1 MIHTHTH
8 TDRLQATIGKPE
20 YVRIGRCLFKA
31 MMPTWDEAQAQQSAE
46 DSELIHKVGNTRI
59 IIEQV
64 NEQGKTEH
72 RYFRGPTPI
81 LQLTLVSH
89 IMRVAF
95 CFGKARVLVNAERVD
110 EARPLVERFRE
121 ISGESELSDPSVQAL
136 LNVCGIDV

>member
-1 MIHTHTH
+1 MVLRPNTL
-8 TDRLQATIGKPE
+8 RQG
-20 YVRIGRCLFKA
+20 
-31 MMPTWDEAQAQQSAE
+31 QAQQSAE

-95 CFGKARVLVNAERVD
+95 CFGKARVLSRS
-110 EARPLVERFRE
+110 RRTPGR
-121 ISGESELSDPSVQAL
+121 
-136 LNVCGIDV
+136 